1 MFESNCKMDDNML
14 RAVLRVLYEEPL
26 SYSID
31 KKSTAMGSGG
41 KKIGQMPAMNKNPNF
56 ISGRKIEIDSV
67 LRSPFQTAAVT
78 YRDLRNAGRGNT

>member
-1 MFESNCKMDDNML
+1 
-14 RAVLRVLYEEPL
+14 
-26 SYSID
+26 
-31 KKSTAMGSGG
+31 MGSGG